1 MPSQG
6 AGLRAVAF
14 EIYDSFLLWGLVISS
29 NRWKDTRKDNEFQ
42 EIVALKV

>member
-14 EIYDSFLLWGLVISS
+14 EIYDSYLLWGLVISS
-29 NRWKDTRKDNEFQ
+29 NRWKDTRIDNEFL
-42 EIVALKV
+42 EIVVLKV